1 MNGETH
7 LAWLWKGNAPMLQI
21 ILNSA
26 VAILITTAFVTTAI
40 AALRGENTALQ
51 RVPVKAKT
59 RRHPQRT

>member
-1 MNGETH
+1 M
-7 LAWLWKGNAPMLQI
+7 AQI

-26 VAILITTAFVTTAI
+26 VAILSAAAFVTTAI

-51 RVPVKAKT
+51 RVPVKARA